1 MPYKMK
7 VPSKRRPRFGVNRLS
22 RPVANEGLTG
32 WVNGKEASDI
42 EERFARALRNNN
54 VDYSFRIDIPTAVSI
69 PGEDKEIDFLI
80 GDAVRTAVEIDGEIG
95 HKTEG
100 QQARDIVREILVNEQ
115 LKKAGIRPTVRIPWT
130 KLLDQETANRTVQ
143 ELL

>member
-1 MPYKMK
+1 MPYKWK
-7 VPSKRRPRFGVNRLS
+7 TPSKRRPRFGVNRLQ

-69 PGEDKEIDFLI
+69 PGEDKKSTF
-80 GDAVRTAVEIDGEIG
+80 
-95 HKTEG
+95 
-100 QQARDIVREILVNEQ
+100 
-115 LKKAGIRPTVRIPWT
+115 
-130 KLLDQETANRTVQ
+130 
-143 ELL
+143 

>member
-1 MPYKMK
+1 M
-7 VPSKRRPRFGVNRLS
+7 
-22 RPVANEGLTG
+22 
-32 WVNGKEASDI
+32 
-42 EERFARALRNNN
+42 
-54 VDYSFRIDIPTAVSI
+54 
-69 PGEDKEIDFLI
+69 I

-115 LKKAGIRPTVRIPWT
+115 IKKAGIRPTVRIPWT